1 MMALTGFTSRGRAF
15 LAAGIT
21 ATAGGVVLDQRD
33 LVRVGVLLLA
43 LPVAAAIFL
52 TRAHYRIS
60 AQRRLDRGRASVGAV
75 VRVEVQLHNLSRLT
89 TPLLLA
95 EDALPPQLG
104 GGERRRRAF
113 SDQSHPGG
121 WPRPVSYAIRPVQ
134 RGRYVIGPLSV
145 RLADPFGFCQLVRTF
160 ATSDG
165 LSVLPAVVTL
175 PPGRLGGQWSAGGD
189 TRQRGITTSG
199 EQDVTTRPYLAGD
212 DRRLVHWRTTAR
224 TGELA
229 VRREEQPWQ
238 SRATLLIDTRAD
250 AHIVGEPSPSF
261 EFAISLTA
269 SITAALIRAGYG
281 VRLVDDIARILAES
295 TQTPGEAGY
304 AVMET
309 LADLTLKDGAT
320 LLPVASH
327 LGGLAGDL
335 QQGGSVIAVLGSLTP
350 GDAAAMARAARSGA
364 RCLAV
369 LLDVD
374 AWMGGW
380 PGPAPTPISTNH
392 SILAHAGWNVAIAGP
407 QTPIEAVWQQL
418 NSTGPQSLRRWVG

>member
-1 MMALTGFTSRGRAF
+1 MALTGLTSRGRGF

-52 TRAHYRIS
+52 TRARYRIS
-60 AQRRLDRGRASVGAV
+60 AQRRLDRGRASVGAI
-75 VRVEVQLHNLSRLT
+75 VRVEVELHNLSRLT

-104 GGERRRRAF
+104 GAQGDGARFLINRIPA
-113 SDQSHPGG
+113 GG
-121 WPRPVSYAIRPVQ
+121 HGLVSYAIRPVQ

-175 PPGRLGGQWSAGGD
+175 PSGRLAGQRSAGGD

-261 EFAISLTA
+261 EFAITLTA
-269 SITAALIRAGYG
+269 SITATLIRAGYG
-281 VRLVDDIARILAES
+281 VRLVDDVARILAES
-295 TQTPGEAGY
+295 AKTPGEAGF

-309 LADLTLKDGAT
+309 LADLALKDGAT

-335 QQGGSVIAVLGSLTP
+335 QQGGSVIAILGSLTP
-350 GDAAAMARAARSGA
+350 GDATAMARAARSGA

-380 PGPAPTPISTNH
+380 PGPASTPISTNH
-392 SILAHAGWNVAIAGP
+392 DILQRAGWNVAIAGP
-407 QTPIEAVWQQL
+407 QTPIDVVWQQL
-418 NSTGPQSLRRWVG
+418 NSAGPAGLRRWVG